1 MNNKK
6 LSRRA
11 FLKWQMAA
19 ALGSNSFFPFLG
31 NLSSAQAASIGG
43 EYKALV
49 CVFLLGGN
57 DSFNM
62 IVPRSSSAHAAYAA
76 ARRGLAINR
85 DSLLSI
91 SPASYNDGNSYG
103 FHPSMPEARQLFQE
117 NKLSILAN
125 VGMLAEPITKE
136 QYEDKTKR
144 IPPNL
149 FSHADQQDLWMPAK
163 ASNNPADSFGW
174 AGRMTDLM
182 YPNPDLAPKPAVN
195 LTTRPPN
202 LWQTGTKNSPYEVSV
217 DGGKPLVFPRH
228 SGEYSM
234 EQAYRDITDLSV
246 NNNHKLVS
254 HFADVQERSDALT
267 ELINTALVTAP
278 KFSKAFPQEETLGKQ
293 LEMVAKLMAVRN
305 NLDSN
310 ITRQVYF
317 VGIGG
322 WDTHDNQRGRHQEL
336 LQHLSKSL
344 HAFNSALEE
353 LGLNNQ
359 VTTFTASEFGRSLTP
374 NNDGTDHGWGGHN
387 LIMGGSLKGGDIFGT
402 MPKLEIDSPDAL
414 KSGRII
420 PTTSVEQYAATLA
433 SWFGL
438 SSSEI
443 STIFPNLNRFNTNNL
458 GFLV

>member
-19 ALGSNSFFPFLG
+19 ALGSSSIFPLLG

-62 IVPRSSSAHAAYAA
+62 IVPRNSSAHADYAA
-76 ARRGLAINR
+76 VRRSLAINR

-103 FHPSMPEARQLFQE
+103 FHPGMPEARQLFQE

-136 QYEDKTKR
+136 QYEKKTKR
-144 IPPNL
+144 TPPNL
-149 FSHADQQDLWMPAK
+149 FSHADQQDLWMKAK

-182 YPNPDLAPKPAVN
+182 YPNPELAPKPAVN

-202 LWQTGTKNSPYEVSV
+202 LWQTGIKNSPYEVSV
-217 DGGKPLVFPRH
+217 DGVRPLVFPRH

-246 NNNHKLVS
+246 SNNHTLVS

-278 KFSKAFPQEETLGKQ
+278 KFSTAFPQVETLGKQ
-293 LEMVAKLMAVRN
+293 LEMVAKLIAVRN

-317 VGIGG
+317 VGLGG
-322 WDTHDNQRGRHQEL
+322 WDTHDNQRGRHQGL

-353 LGLNNQ
+353 LGLDNQ

-387 LIMGGSLKGGDIFGT
+387 LVMGGSVKGGDIFGK
-402 MPKLEIDSPDAL
+402 MPKLQLDSPDAVRN
-414 KSGRII
+414 GRII
-420 PTTSVEQYAATLA
+420 PTTSVEQYGATLA

-443 STIFPNLNRFNTNNL
+443 NTVFPNLNRFGTKNL
-458 GFLV
+458 GFLG